1 MVKNEEKN
9 NLCLQNIVCE
19 DNKLLNRCFYIQSC
33 NITECE
39 NTFVNSSIIA
49 YLSFTGIDEC
59 TDTYYVSY
67 YFINPVIPPYPIPG
81 VANKINGTNKNIQC
95 LFNDGSVFT
104 INFSTDKYDI
114 GTINML
120 TPKVTGFFCIVGTSL
135 YTTLYACGNCFEQ
148 QKIIT
153 ATLDPNVKS

>member
-1 MVKNEEKN
+1 MAKKEEEK
-9 NLCLQNIVCE
+9 NLCLQNVACE
-19 DNKLLNRCFYIQSC
+19 DNTLLYRCFYIQSC
-33 NITECE
+33 NLNECL

-67 YFINPVIPPYPIPG
+67 YFINPVIPPDPIPG

-95 LFNDGSVFT
+95 LFNDGSVCN
-104 INFSTDKYDI
+104 IKFSTDKYDI

-120 TPKVTGFFCIVGTSL
+120 TPKITGSFCIVSYAL
-135 YTTLYACGNCFEQ
+135 YTTLYACGDCFEQ
-148 QKIIT
+148 QKVIA
-153 ATLDPNVKS
+153 ATLDPNIKL